1 MNIMTET
8 IKIEIQ
14 KVKNSK
20 IESVDFKNLP
30 FGRIFSD
37 HMFIAEFMDGEW
49 VSSKIVPY
57 GPMEFSPAMMSLHY
71 GQAIFEG
78 MKAYKTADGEVTV
91 FRPEENF
98 LRLNKSA
105 VRMCMPEVPEE
116 IFMEGL
122 ITLLKLDHQWI
133 PTEEGCSMY
142 IRPFMFSTDEFVG
155 VAPSKSYN
163 FIIFTCPVGKYYSK
177 PLKVR
182 VETKYIRAAHGGV
195 GFSKNAGNY
204 GGSLYPTKLAHDAGY
219 DQIIWTDASEHRYV
233 EEAGTMNL
241 LFVIDGKLVTAP
253 TGDTIL
259 DGVTRK
265 SILALARKWGIM
277 VEERLLSIYEI
288 VESIKNGKLT
298 EAFGAGTAAV
308 IAPINVI
315 GYEGVDYE
323 IAEVNPNDSI
333 AQKMFKAIDDIKL
346 GRVFDENNWVLKFKP

>member
-1 MNIMTET
+1 MTDT
-8 IKIEIQ
+8 LNIEIQ
-14 KVKNSK
+14 KIAQSK
-20 IESVDFKNLP
+20 IEKVDFNNLP

-37 HMFIAEFMDGEW
+37 HMFVAEYNDGEW
-49 VSSKIVPY
+49 VSNKIIPY
-57 GPMEFSPAMMSLHY
+57 GPMSYSPAMMSLHY

-78 MKAYKTADGEVTV
+78 MKAYKTEDGDITI
-91 FRPEENF
+91 FRPLENWA
-98 LRLNKSA
+98 RLNKSA
-105 VRMCMPEVPEE
+105 LRMCMPEVPEE

-122 ITLLKLDHQWI
+122 TELLKLDANWV
-133 PTEEGCSMY
+133 PTQNGSSMY

-155 VAPSKSYN
+155 VSPSKSYN
-163 FIIFTCPVGKYYSK
+163 FIIFTCPVGHYYNK

-219 DQIIWTDASEHRYV
+219 DQIIWTDATEHKYV

-241 LFVIDGKLVTAP
+241 LFVLNGTLVTAP

-265 SILALARKWGIM
+265 SVLEIARDWGM
-277 VEERLLSIYEI
+277 KVEERKLSINEVI
-288 VESIKNGKLT
+288 EGIKTGELT

-308 IAPINVI
+308 IAPISVI
-315 GYEGVDYE
+315 GYEGIDYE
-323 IAEVNPNDSI
+323 IKEVSAEKSV
-333 AQKMFKAIDDIKL
+333 AKRLFKEIDDIKM
-346 GRVFDENNWVLKFKP
+346 GRVEDVRGWNYVIAL